1 MRTGQI
7 IASSSHLPEA
17 VLTSQAL
24 AAAYPG
30 WTEAKIVEKTG
41 VRERRIAAE
50 GETATDLGEAAVRK
64 LFEQHG
70 VAPQTIDMLVFC
82 TQTPDY
88 PLPGNA
94 NLLHARL
101 GLRRDCGSFDY
112 ALGCAGYVYGL
123 ALVEG
128 LIASGSASRV
138 VLVTCDTYSKLI
150 HPMDRSVRTLFGDAA
165 TATLI
170 EAADRSEPALGPF
183 VFGTDGTGAR
193 NLMVPVGGAREPRTT
208 CAAEAAPDAF
218 GNIRGPENLFMN
230 GAEVLAFALKTVPEA
245 ARQLMARTQRTIDD
259 YDLVVLHQA
268 SALLLDRLQR
278 KLGVC
283 DQRFA
288 RRLEDCGNTV
298 SSTIPLA
305 LEPYL
310 SRASP
315 PRRALLVGF
324 GVGYSWA
331 AGEMLIQKEQ

>member
-7 IASSSHLPEA
+7 IALRSHLPDA
-17 VLTSQAL
+17 VLTSEAL
-24 AAAYPG
+24 ASAYPG
-30 WTEAKIVEKTG
+30 WTAEKIMEKTG
-41 VRERRIAAE
+41 VRERRIAAD
-50 GETATDLGEAAVRK
+50 GETATDLGEAAARR
-64 LFEQHG
+64 LFDEYG
-70 VAPQTIDMLVFC
+70 VAPETIDMLVFC

-112 ALGCAGYVYGL
+112 ALGCAGFVYGL

-138 VLVTCDTYSKLI
+138 LLVTCDTYSKLI
-150 HPMDRSVRTLFGDAA
+150 HPMDRSVRTLYGDAA

-170 EAADRSEPALGPF
+170 EARERTERSLGPF

-193 NLMVPVGGAREPRTT
+193 NLIVPVGGAKSPRPV
-208 CAAEAAPDAF
+208 CAATPEADAF
-218 GNIRGPENLFMN
+218 GNVRGPENLYMD

-245 ARQLMARTQRTIDD
+245 ARQLMARTERSLED

-278 KLGVC
+278 KLGVA
-283 DQRFA
+283 DDRFV

-305 LEPYL
+305 LEPHL
-310 SRASP
+310 DSASP

-331 AGEMLIQKEQ
+331 AGEILI